1 MDEDLIEINDKSFF
15 KEELQFKENDQ
26 LNEIFSSL
34 ETKNLFYINQAQDIE
49 QQLDT
54 TRQQEAEIQYR
65 RAKEYDRED
74 SNKKELEKKIASA
87 KDLLEDL

>member
-34 ETKNLFYINQAQDIE
+34 ETKNLFYIN
-49 QQLDT
+49 
-54 TRQQEAEIQYR
+54 
-65 RAKEYDRED
+65 
-74 SNKKELEKKIASA
+74 
-87 KDLLEDL
+87 